1 MVKIDEYKENRISE
15 LTARLEEI
23 FQLVNLDTS
32 LNLIGRNDAFAM
44 KLKEQQIDLKKQYFD
59 EMISIKREL
68 AKLQGRKSIFDD
80 DTI

>member
-1 MVKIDEYKENRISE
+1 MVRIDEYKENRISE

>member
-32 LNLIGRNDAFAM
+32 LNLIGWNDAFAM
-44 KLKEQQIDLKKQYFD
+44 KLKEQQVDLKKQYFD
-59 EMISIKREL
+59 EMISIKKEL

>member
-1 MVKIDEYKENRISE
+1 MVKIDEYKENRVSE

-44 KLKEQQIDLKKQYFD
+44 KLKEQQVDLKKQYFD
-59 EMISIKREL
+59 EMISIKKEL

>member
-1 MVKIDEYKENRISE
+1 MVKIDEYKENRINE
-15 LTARLEEI
+15 LTSRLEEI

-44 KLKEQQIDLKKQYFD
+44 KLKEQQVDLKKQYFD
-59 EMISIKREL
+59 EMISIKKEL

>member
-44 KLKEQQIDLKKQYFD
+44 KLKEQQVDLKKQYFD
-59 EMISIKREL
+59 EMISIKKEL

>member
-1 MVKIDEYKENRISE
+1 MVRIDEYKENRISE

-59 EMISIKREL
+59 EMISIK
-68 AKLQGRKSIFDD
+68 
-80 DTI
+80 

>member
-44 KLKEQQIDLKKQYFD
+44 KLKEQR
-59 EMISIKREL
+59 SI
-68 AKLQGRKSIFDD
+68 
-80 DTI
+80 